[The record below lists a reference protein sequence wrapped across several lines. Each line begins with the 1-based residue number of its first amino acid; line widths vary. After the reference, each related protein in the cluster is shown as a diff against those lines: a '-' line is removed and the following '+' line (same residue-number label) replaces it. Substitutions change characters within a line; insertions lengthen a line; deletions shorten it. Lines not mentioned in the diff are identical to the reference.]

1 MRKNPN
7 VLGIVLIISSSI
19 GFGLAPTFAKFSYD
33 SGANAVGTL
42 LARFSVA
49 TLLMLVVRKIISR
62 KSYLVNRQKVKWPAP
77 KLFGQLFLLGALG
90 YFIASILYFTAI
102 ENIDSGLAIT
112 IFYCNPVIVV
122 LLSWWLLGNK
132 PSPIIVWCL
141 VSTLIGVAIA
151 AGQVGNADTIS
162 VILVLIVA
170 VEYAFY
176 LIISSKVLPKIDLPT
191 GVTIVMFGSATS
203 LAIYSIVAPNS
214 ISVVFPGSLA
224 GWVSVLMMAIV
235 ATVIPVATL
244 YAGMNLIGTGKSAII
259 QTFEPV
265 ASIIAGVIF
274 LSEPL
279 TLPRIIGATFV
290 IGAVGVLATVES
302 RNTTQTIHQ

>member
-7 VLGIVLIISSSI
+7 SLGVALIIVSSI
-19 GFGLAPTFAKFSYD
+19 GFGLAPTFATFSYRN
-33 SGANAVGTL
+33 GGNAVGTL
-42 LARFSVA
+42 LARFTVA
-49 TLLMLVVRKIISR
+49 TLLMLIVRKISG
-62 KSYLVNRQKVKWPAP
+62 RQAKWPRP
-77 KLFGQLFLLGALG
+77 LLFGQLFLLGALG
-90 YFIASILYFTAI
+90 YFTATILYFTAI
-102 ENIDSGLAIT
+102 QNIDSGLAIT

-132 PSPIIVWCL
+132 PSRIIVWCL

-176 LIISSKVLPKIDLPT
+176 MIISSKVLPKVDLFT
-191 GVTIVMFGSATS
+191 GVTIVMFGAASS
-203 LAIYSIVAPNS
+203 FAIYALFAPS
-214 ISVVFPGSLA
+214 SVEVIFPNA
-224 GWVSVLMMAIV
+224 INGWVSVLMLAVV
-235 ATVIPVATL
+235 ATVIPTATL
-244 YAGMNLIGTGKSAII
+244 YAGMNLIGTGKTAVI

-265 ASIIAGVIF
+265 ASILAGVIF

-279 TLPRIIGATFV
+279 TVPRVIGATFV
-290 IGAVGVLATVES
+290 IGAVGVLATAES
-302 RNTTQTIHQ
+302 RTAARIIHQ

>member
-7 VLGIVLIISSSI
+7 ALGVALIIISSI

-42 LARFSVA
+42 LARFTTA
-49 TLLMLVVRKIISR
+49 TLLMLVVRKLVSR
-62 KSYLVNRQKVKWPAP
+62 QSTASGLAKPKWPAP

-90 YFIASILYFTAI
+90 YFIATILYFTAI

-132 PSPIIVWCL
+132 PNRIIIWCL
-141 VSTLIGVAIA
+141 ASTLIGVAIA

-162 VILVLIVA
+162 VIMVLIVA

-176 LIISSKVLPKIDLPT
+176 MIISSKVLPKVDLPT
-191 GVTIVMFGSATS
+191 GVTIVMFGAASS
-203 LAIYSIVAPNS
+203 FAIYSLVTPSSVA
-214 ISVVFPGSLA
+214 VVFPGTTA
-224 GWVSVLMMAIV
+224 GWLSVFLLAVV
-235 ATVIPVATL
+235 ATVIPTATL
-244 YAGMNLIGTGKSAII
+244 YAGMNLIGTGKTAII

-279 TLPRIIGATFV
+279 TVPRIVGATFV
-290 IGAVGVLATVES
+290 IAAVGVLATAES
-302 RNTTQTIHQ
+302 RGAARIIHQ

>member
-7 VLGIVLIISSSI
+7 SLGVALIIVSSI
-19 GFGLAPTFAKFSYD
+19 GFGLAPTFATFSYRN
-33 SGANAVGTL
+33 GGNAVGTL
-42 LARFSVA
+42 LARFTMA
-49 TLLMLVVRKIISR
+49 TLLMLIVRKISG
-62 KSYLVNRQKVKWPAP
+62 RQAKWPRP
-77 KLFGQLFLLGALG
+77 LLFGQLFLLGALG
-90 YFIASILYFTAI
+90 YFTATILYFTAI
-102 ENIDSGLAIT
+102 QNIDSGLAIT

-132 PSPIIVWCL
+132 PSRIIVWCL
-141 VSTLIGVAIA
+141 VSTLIGVTIA

-176 LIISSKVLPKIDLPT
+176 MIISSKVLPKVDLFT
-191 GVTIVMFGSATS
+191 GVTIVMFGAASS
-203 LAIYSIVAPNS
+203 FAIYALFAPS
-214 ISVVFPGSLA
+214 SVEVIFPNA
-224 GWVSVLMMAIV
+224 INGWVSVLMLAVV
-235 ATVIPVATL
+235 ATVIPTATL
-244 YAGMNLIGTGKSAII
+244 YAGMNLIGTGKTAVI

-265 ASIIAGVIF
+265 ASILAGVIF

-290 IGAVGVLATVES
+290 IGAVGVLATAES
-302 RNTTQTIHQ
+302 RSSARIIHQ

>member
-7 VLGIVLIISSSI
+7 SLGVALIIVSSI
-19 GFGLAPTFAKFSYD
+19 GFGLAPTFATFSYRN
-33 SGANAVGTL
+33 GGNAVGTL
-42 LARFSVA
+42 LARFTVA
-49 TLLMLVVRKIISR
+49 TLLMLIVRKISG
-62 KSYLVNRQKVKWPAP
+62 RQAKWPRP
-77 KLFGQLFLLGALG
+77 LLFGKLFLLGALG
-90 YFIASILYFTAI
+90 YFTATILYFTAI
-102 ENIDSGLAIT
+102 QNIDSGLAIT

-132 PSPIIVWCL
+132 PSRIIVWCL

-176 LIISSKVLPKIDLPT
+176 MIISSKVLPKVDLFT
-191 GVTIVMFGSATS
+191 GVTIVMFGAASS
-203 LAIYSIVAPNS
+203 FAIYALFAPS
-214 ISVVFPGSLA
+214 SVEVIFPNA
-224 GWVSVLMMAIV
+224 INGWVSVLMLAVV
-235 ATVIPVATL
+235 ATVIPTATL
-244 YAGMNLIGTGKSAII
+244 YAGMNLIGTGKTAVI

-265 ASIIAGVIF
+265 ASILAGVIF

-290 IGAVGVLATVES
+290 IGAVGVLATAES
-302 RNTTQTIHQ
+302 RTAARIIHQ

>member
-7 VLGIVLIISSSI
+7 SLGVALIIVSSI
-19 GFGLAPTFAKFSYD
+19 GFGLAPTFATFSYRN
-33 SGANAVGTL
+33 GGNAVGTL
-42 LARFSVA
+42 LARFTMA
-49 TLLMLVVRKIISR
+49 TLLMLIVRKISG
-62 KSYLVNRQKVKWPAP
+62 RQAKWPQP
-77 KLFGQLFLLGALG
+77 LLFGQLFLLGALG
-90 YFIASILYFTAI
+90 YFTATILYFTAI
-102 ENIDSGLAIT
+102 QNIDSGLAIT

-132 PSPIIVWCL
+132 PSRIIVWCL

-176 LIISSKVLPKIDLPT
+176 MIISSKVLPKVDLFT
-191 GVTIVMFGSATS
+191 GVTIVMFGAASS
-203 LAIYSIVAPNS
+203 FAIYALFAPS
-214 ISVVFPGSLA
+214 SVEVIFPNA
-224 GWVSVLMMAIV
+224 INGWVSVLMLAVV
-235 ATVIPVATL
+235 ATVIPTATL
-244 YAGMNLIGTGKSAII
+244 YAGMNLIGTGKTAVI

-265 ASIIAGVIF
+265 ASILAGVIF

-279 TLPRIIGATFV
+279 TVPRVIGATFV
-290 IGAVGVLATVES
+290 IGAVGVLATAES
-302 RNTTQTIHQ
+302 RSTARIIHQ

>member
-7 VLGIVLIISSSI
+7 SLGVALIIVSSI
-19 GFGLAPTFAKFSYD
+19 GFGLAPTFATFSYRN
-33 SGANAVGTL
+33 GGNAVGTL
-42 LARFSVA
+42 LARFTVA
-49 TLLMLVVRKIISR
+49 TLLMLIVRKISG
-62 KSYLVNRQKVKWPAP
+62 RQAKWPRP
-77 KLFGQLFLLGALG
+77 LLFGQLFLLGALG
-90 YFIASILYFTAI
+90 YFTATILYFTAI
-102 ENIDSGLAIT
+102 QNIDSGLAIT

-132 PSPIIVWCL
+132 PSRIIVWCL

-176 LIISSKVLPKIDLPT
+176 MIISSKVLPKVDLFT
-191 GVTIVMFGSATS
+191 GVTIVMFGAASS
-203 LAIYSIVAPNS
+203 FAIYALFAPS
-214 ISVVFPGSLA
+214 SVEVIFPNA
-224 GWVSVLMMAIV
+224 INGWVSVLMLAVV
-235 ATVIPVATL
+235 ATVIPTATL
-244 YAGMNLIGTGKSAII
+244 YAGMNLIGTGKTAVI

-265 ASIIAGVIF
+265 ASILAGVIF

-290 IGAVGVLATVES
+290 IGAVGVLATAES
-302 RNTTQTIHQ
+302 RSSARIIHQ

>member
-7 VLGIVLIISSSI
+7 SLGVALIIVSSI
-19 GFGLAPTFAKFSYD
+19 GFGLAPTFATFSYRN
-33 SGANAVGTL
+33 GGNAVGTL
-42 LARFSVA
+42 LARFTVA
-49 TLLMLVVRKIISR
+49 TLLMLIVRKVSSR
-62 KSYLVNRQKVKWPAP
+62 QAKWPRP
-77 KLFGQLFLLGALG
+77 LLFGQLFLLGALG
-90 YFIASILYFTAI
+90 YFTATILYFTAI
-102 ENIDSGLAIT
+102 QNIDSGLAIT

-132 PSPIIVWCL
+132 PSRIIVWCL
-141 VSTLIGVAIA
+141 VSTLIGVTIA

-176 LIISSKVLPKIDLPT
+176 MIISSKVLPKVDLFT
-191 GVTIVMFGSATS
+191 GVTIVMFGAASS
-203 LAIYSIVAPNS
+203 FAIYALIAPS
-214 ISVVFPGSLA
+214 SVEVIFPSA
-224 GWVSVLMMAIV
+224 INGWVSVLMLAVV
-235 ATVIPVATL
+235 ATVIPTATL
-244 YAGMNLIGTGKSAII
+244 YAGMNLIGTGKTAVI

-265 ASIIAGVIF
+265 ASILAGVIF

-290 IGAVGVLATVES
+290 IGAVGVLATAES
-302 RNTTQTIHQ
+302 RSSARIIHQ

>member
-7 VLGIVLIISSSI
+7 SLGVALIIVSSI
-19 GFGLAPTFAKFSYD
+19 GFGLAPTFATFSYRN
-33 SGANAVGTL
+33 GGNAVGTL
-42 LARFSVA
+42 LARFTVA
-49 TLLMLVVRKIISR
+49 TLLMLIVRKISSR
-62 KSYLVNRQKVKWPAP
+62 QAKWPRP
-77 KLFGQLFLLGALG
+77 LLFGQLFLLGALG
-90 YFIASILYFTAI
+90 YFTATILYFTAI
-102 ENIDSGLAIT
+102 QNIDSGLAIT

-132 PSPIIVWCL
+132 PSRIIVWCL
-141 VSTLIGVAIA
+141 VSTLIGVTIA

-176 LIISSKVLPKIDLPT
+176 MIISSKVLPKVDLFT
-191 GVTIVMFGSATS
+191 GVTIVMFGAASS
-203 LAIYSIVAPNS
+203 FAIYALIAPS
-214 ISVVFPGSLA
+214 SVEVIFPNA
-224 GWVSVLMMAIV
+224 INGWVSVLMLAVV
-235 ATVIPVATL
+235 ATVIPTATL
-244 YAGMNLIGTGKSAII
+244 YAGMNLIGTGKTAVI

-265 ASIIAGVIF
+265 ASILAGVIF

-290 IGAVGVLATVES
+290 IGAVGVLATAES
-302 RNTTQTIHQ
+302 RSAARIIHQ